1 MPSRKQRR
9 RREKER
15 RHEYEYVYVDDEG
28 QEVDPEDVEA
38 EEEEKP
44 AKTSRWS
51 LTATKSATEAKPQP
65 KAKATPAKKGSGK
78 TPAKPN
84 VRPVPPPSWQ
94 RVLKRGLIFA
104 PFMLLAITLLGRGLS
119 WPARILET
127 VWLLVLFVPFSYLI
141 DRMMYRRYLRQIGQ
155 EPPTRQRRA

>member
-9 RREKER
+9 RRQKER
-15 RHEYEYVYVDDEG
+15 RHEYEYVYVDEEG
-28 QEVDPEDVEA
+28 QEVDAAEVEVED
-38 EEEEKP
+38 EEEKP
-44 AKTSRWS
+44 AARGRRGSAAAAT
-51 LTATKSATEAKPQP
+51 TATKAKP
-65 KAKATPAKKGSGK
+65 KAPAKKAS
-78 TPAKPN
+78 AKANPN
-84 VRPVPPPSWQ
+84 VRPVQPPSWK
-94 RVLKRGLIFA
+94 RVMKRGLIFA

-127 VWLLVLFVPFSYLI
+127 IWLLVLFVPFSYLI

>member
-9 RREKER
+9 RRQKER
-15 RHEYEYVYVDDEG
+15 RHEYEYVYVDEEGHELDPSEVDEG
-28 QEVDPEDVEA
+28 
-38 EEEEKP
+38 EEEKP
-44 AKTSRWS
+44 TKPARSAAV
-51 LTATKSATEAKPQP
+51 ATTAKP
-65 KAKATPAKKGSGK
+65 KTTPAKKGS
-78 TPAKPN
+78 AKSKATAN
-84 VRPVPPPSWQ
+84 IRPVPPPSWR
-94 RVLKRGLIFA
+94 RVAKRGLIFA

-127 VWLLVLFVPFSYLI
+127 AWLLVLFVPFSYLI

>member
-9 RREKER
+9 RRQKDR
-15 RHEYEYVYVDDEG
+15 RHEYEYVYVDEEGHELDQDE
-28 QEVDPEDVEA
+28 VEI
-38 EEEEKP
+38 EEEKP
-44 AKTSRWS
+44 AAKGARGNGTATR
-51 LTATKSATEAKPQP
+51 TATKPKQSARKGAAKQ
-65 KAKATPAKKGSGK
+65 PAK
-78 TPAKPN
+78 N
-84 VRPVPPPSWQ
+84 IRPVPPPSWK
-94 RVLKRGLIFA
+94 RVLKRGAIFA

>member
-9 RREKER
+9 RREKDR
-15 RHEYEYVYVDDEG
+15 RHEYEYVYVDEEG
-28 QEVDPEDVEA
+28 QEVDPSEVDV
-38 EEEEKP
+38 EEEKP
-44 AKTSRWS
+44 APKGRRAGAVAGT
-51 LTATKSATEAKPQP
+51 TATKAKP
-65 KAKATPAKKGSGK
+65 KTATKKGS
-78 TPAKPN
+78 AKAASNPN
-84 VRPVPPPSWQ
+84 VRPVPPPSWK
-94 RVLKRGLIFA
+94 RVAKRGLIFA

-127 VWLLVLFVPFSYLI
+127 IWLLALFVPFSYLI

>member
-9 RREKER
+9 RREKDR
-15 RHEYEYVYVDDEG
+15 RHEYEYVYVDEEG
-28 QEVDPEDVEA
+28 HELDPSEVDEV
-38 EEEEKP
+38 EEEKP
-44 AKTSRWS
+44 VKPARGAA
-51 LTATKSATEAKPQP
+51 ATKTKP
-65 KAKATPAKKGSGK
+65 KASTAKKG
-78 TPAKPN
+78 TAKSKAAAN
-84 VRPVPPPSWQ
+84 VRPVPPPSWK
-94 RVLKRGLIFA
+94 RVSKRALIFA

-127 VWLLVLFVPFSYLI
+127 LWLLVLFIPFSYLI